1 MSIWWIMSFAVLL
14 TPLLLIAF
22 GRMLYSNTP
31 QNINNFF
38 GYRTQRSMKNLETW
52 DFANKYIGK
61 LWFKCGMAIIVPSL
75 IPMCLVY
82 GKDTD
87 VVNLVGMI
95 LIVTQTLLIIVTIPI
110 TEKALKNK
118 FGK

>member
-1 MSIWWIMSFAVLL
+1 MVDNVVCGAPD
-14 TPLLLIAF
+14 T
-22 GRMLYSNTP
+22 
-31 QNINNFF
+31 
-38 GYRTQRSMKNLETW
+38 RSMKNQETW

-87 VVNLVGMI
+87 VVNLVGMV